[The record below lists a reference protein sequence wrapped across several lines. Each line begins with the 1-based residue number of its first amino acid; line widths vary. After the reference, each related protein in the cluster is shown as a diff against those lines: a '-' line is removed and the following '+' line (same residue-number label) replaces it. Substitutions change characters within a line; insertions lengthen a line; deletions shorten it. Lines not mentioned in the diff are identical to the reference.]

1 MSGTISDAGLLCG
14 QRAFFPSPMS
24 GSSVVNLAD
33 GGHVPN
39 SVNTPTLLQFTDS
52 CYVGVD
58 VALNPAGNV
67 DVAERVRATD
77 GNTVAVLISMK
88 LGSTATLTVSR
99 NGRAID
105 IQHLQG

>member
-1 MSGTISDAGLLCG
+1 MSNAGLLCG

-24 GSSVVNLAD
+24 GPSVVNLAE

-39 SVNTPTLLQFTDS
+39 SVNPPTLLQFTDS

-58 VALNPAGNV
+58 VTLNPAGNV

-77 GNTVAVLISMK
+77 GNTVALLISMK

-99 NGRAID
+99 NGRVIG